1 MGLNPDSP
9 EDESG
14 IKKAAE
20 NSECFMAGPYGRHI
34 SVVVGVARGS
44 RGFWLVVV
52 FFMNNVNVAFQCGC
66 ADTDKPSEV
75 FSESYP
81 HLKAV

>member
-34 SVVVGVARGS
+34 GVVVGVACGS
-44 RGFWLVVV
+44 HDFWLVVV
-52 FFMNNVNVAFQCGC
+52 FFMNNVNGVAVLTQINLQRCF
-66 ADTDKPSEV
+66 
-75 FSESYP
+75 
-81 HLKAV
+81 LKATPT